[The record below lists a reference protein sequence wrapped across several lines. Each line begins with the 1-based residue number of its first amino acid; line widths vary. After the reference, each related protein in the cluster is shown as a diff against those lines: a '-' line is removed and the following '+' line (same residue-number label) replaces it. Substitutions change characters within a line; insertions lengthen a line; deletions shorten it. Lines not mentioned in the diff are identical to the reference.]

1 MDEYLKIIWTYL
13 PIQFI
18 DEDVNEFIEYL
29 SEAYLEN
36 IEKGKYQFAFTAFHM
51 LNMVFIYKT
60 KWFLKGRGNPTVEN
74 SLQVYIQTNKW
85 TTFNTLFDLSL
96 FQEKKSL
103 ETILQ
108 SLSFHANDIGI
119 CKNHVDVR
127 NNCSHASGR
136 IYYKTQDKIEHYIK
150 EEIEFIEKIQ
160 KKLESEL
167 KNFLTK
173 FLDENWNKQFI
184 SGDFQNLFKENYFSL
199 KDLESIS
206 TLDLPLFKR
215 NSDTE
220 KNIRQKIIYL
230 LLIYEIQTQIETE
243 KNLFIEKLKILLTD
257 LPEKIKVIKDGDEID
272 EDTSRIIEE
281 NILPLSSQLNSEDW
295 KEIETILKL

>member
-1 MDEYLKIIWTYL
+1 M
-13 PIQFI
+13 
-18 DEDVNEFIEYL
+18 
-29 SEAYLEN
+29 
-36 IEKGKYQFAFTAFHM
+36 
-51 LNMVFIYKT
+51 
-60 KWFLKGRGNPTVEN
+60 
-74 SLQVYIQTNKW
+74 
-85 TTFNTLFDLSL
+85 
-96 FQEKKSL
+96 
-103 ETILQ
+103 
-108 SLSFHANDIGI
+108 
-119 CKNHVDVR
+119 DVR